1 MSAKYRAWIYS
12 SRNVGSTVNLMRRFP
27 MLDQLATVLF
37 GGLILWIACLIW
49 SVAENDAKLW
59 MLNRRIERR
68 EKQES

>member
-1 MSAKYRAWIYS
+1 
-12 SRNVGSTVNLMRRFP
+12 